1 MPASSPTS
9 PSLGAPVVRRV
20 ARGMLLGFG
29 LVLVTV
35 ALVGLIDRQLD
46 PFDADPWWYLG
57 LIGLVG
63 VLLALGSPRS
73 GRVPTD

>member
-1 MPASSPTS
+1 
-9 PSLGAPVVRRV
+9 
-20 ARGMLLGFG
+20 MLLGFG
-29 LVLVTV
+29 LVVMTV

-57 LIGLVG
+57 LIGLIA

>member
-9 PSLGAPVVRRV
+9 SLGAPVARRV
-20 ARGMLLGFG
+20 VRGMLLGFG
-29 LVLVTV
+29 LVVMTV

-57 LIGLVG
+57 LIGLIA